1 MKKLL
6 VPVDGSATAVRALR
20 HAIEMARAA
29 GDIKILAV
37 NVQQAMDHWY
47 VGGLLNPEAM
57 AHLRQTGEAQVGEAR
72 QVLDASRLTYEI
84 RLLYGHPAEVIVRV
98 ARDESCLGIVMGTRG
113 LGGLENI
120 FLGSTAYKVIQLAE
134 VPVTLVK

>member
-29 GDIKILAV
+29 GNVKIVIV
-37 NVQQAMDHWY
+37 NVQQALDHWY
-47 VGGLLNPEAM
+47 VGGLLNPEAL
-57 AHLRQTGEAQVGEAR
+57 AHLRQTGEAQAATAR
-72 QVLDASRLTYEI
+72 EVLDASGLNYEF
-84 RLLYGHPAEVIVRV
+84 RLLYGQPGEMIVRE
-98 ARDESCLGIVMGTRG
+98 AHDESCLGIVMGTRG
-113 LGGLENI
+113 LGDMQNL
-120 FLGSTAYKVIQLAE
+120 FLGSTAHKVIQLAE